1 MTLKLD
7 SFSGTEMALSLTQEY
22 QPCYFALICSYQDS
36 YASRKEVTN
45 YLGDLYS
52 PNENNNSNHPSP
64 TPQ

>member
-7 SFSGTEMALSLTQEY
+7 GFSRTEMAPGLTREY

-45 YLGDLYS
+45 YLGD
-52 PNENNNSNHPSP
+52 
-64 TPQ
+64 

>member
-45 YLGDLYS
+45 YLED
-52 PNENNNSNHPSP
+52 
-64 TPQ
+64 